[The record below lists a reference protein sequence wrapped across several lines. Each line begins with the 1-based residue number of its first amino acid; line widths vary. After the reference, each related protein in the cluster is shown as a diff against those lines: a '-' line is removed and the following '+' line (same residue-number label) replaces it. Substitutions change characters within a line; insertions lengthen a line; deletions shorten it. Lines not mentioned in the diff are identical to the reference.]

1 MQNHLN
7 KSQTINLGSFY
18 TPDYIVEIVYKML
31 LNYLVK
37 KNKLNLNDFVLL
49 DSSCGYGNFLQNS
62 KKHNNLDFKK
72 KIGVDIDKKALKIA
86 KENFINYK
94 NPPLFLHKNS
104 LINVIRK
111 NFKIDNSD
119 KLIIIGNPPYND
131 KTSIVQNHIKNKN
144 YEVDLNLKC
153 RDLGMSSLLSFNEL
167 KADYICILHPLSYL
181 IKNANFKI
189 LKKFFSNYKLID
201 SIIIS
206 SQIFCPYSL
215 GFFPIIIAL
224 YEKNEKGINYDFIKN
239 YNFKTIDNK
248 IFCLNDFDFISK
260 YIDKYPNKNR
270 VSDKVAMFYTMR
282 DINAL
287 RRSKTFIK
295 KDCANAVYVP
305 KSKYS
310 LYCYVDVFKQ
320 NIKTVPYYFGNCDI
334 MIDYNKFKILE
345 KDFIKASKSKILNS
359 KILDY
364 FENLLG
370 EHYAN

>member
-7 KSQTINLGSFY
+7 KSQTINLASFY

-31 LNYLVK
+31 LNYLV

-153 RDLGMSSLLSFNEL
+153 RDLGMSFLLSFNEL

-215 GFFPIIIAL
+215 GFFPIIKSGVIKSDVL
-224 YEKNEKGINYDFIKN
+224 TFKN
-239 YNFKTIDNK
+239 
-248 IFCLNDFDFISK
+248 
-260 YIDKYPNKNR
+260 
-270 VSDKVAMFYTMR
+270 VSSNSVS
-282 DINAL
+282 I
-287 RRSKTFIK
+287 
-295 KDCANAVYVP
+295 
-305 KSKYS
+305 YS
-310 LYCYVDVFKQ
+310 
-320 NIKTVPYYFGNCDI
+320 
-334 MIDYNKFKILE
+334 
-345 KDFIKASKSKILNS
+345 
-359 KILDY
+359 
-364 FENLLG
+364 
-370 EHYAN
+370 

>member
-62 KKHNNLDFKK
+62 KKYNNLDFKK
-72 KIGVDIDKKALKIA
+72 KIGVDIDKNALKIA

-153 RDLGMSSLLSFNEL
+153 RDLGMSFLLSFNEL
-167 KADYICILHPLSYL
+167 KDDYICILHPLSYL

-206 SQIFCPYSL
+206 SKIFCPYSL

-224 YEKNEKGINYDFIKN
+224 YEKNEKGINYDFIRN
-239 YNFKTIDNK
+239 YNFKTIDDK

-282 DINAL
+282 DLTPFAVQKL
-287 RRSKTFIK
+287 LLKKTAQMPFMFQ
-295 KDCANAVYVP
+295 
-305 KSKYS
+305 S
-310 LYCYVDVFKQ
+310 Q
-320 NIKTVPYYFGNCDI
+320 NIA
-334 MIDYNKFKILE
+334 
-345 KDFIKASKSKILNS
+345 FIVMSMFSSKIL
-359 KILDY
+359 KQCLIIL
-364 FENLLG
+364 EIAIL
-370 EHYAN
+370 

>member
-49 DSSCGYGNFLQNS
+49 DSSCGYGNFLHNS

-111 NFKIDNSD
+111 NFKIDNSE

-144 YEVDLNLKC
+144 YEADLNLKC
-153 RDLGMSSLLSFNEL
+153 RDLGMSFLLSFNEL

-239 YNFKTIDNK
+239 YNFKTIDDK

-260 YIDKYPNKNR
+260 YIDKYPNKSR

-359 KILDY
+359 KILNY

>member
-153 RDLGMSSLLSFNEL
+153 RDLGMSFLLSFNEL

-201 SIIIS
+201 SVIIS

-224 YEKNEKGINYDFIKN
+224 YEKNKKGINYDFIKN
-239 YNFKTIDNK
+239 YNFKTIDDK
-248 IFCLNDFDFISK
+248 IFCLNDFDFI
-260 YIDKYPNKNR
+260 
-270 VSDKVAMFYTMR
+270 
-282 DINAL
+282 
-287 RRSKTFIK
+287 
-295 KDCANAVYVP
+295 
-305 KSKYS
+305 
-310 LYCYVDVFKQ
+310 
-320 NIKTVPYYFGNCDI
+320 
-334 MIDYNKFKILE
+334 
-345 KDFIKASKSKILNS
+345 
-359 KILDY
+359 
-364 FENLLG
+364 
-370 EHYAN
+370 